1 MQCHQSQLKRSS
13 ITLRKVTYR
22 PAKGQLLNIKT
33 YSVENQTVKNVSS
46 KSCTGTYA
54 QGLFAHGSCT
64 NFDWLSARR
73 GAVLLGIS
81 WITAWT
87 DRRKDGDK
95 RMKAVR
101 KTYPHQPIV
110 KVKSNGWFGLNRRTI
125 ANIARKGV
133 SLLDFFRTFATL
145 PAEFAILI
153 ATQRHVNFTP
163 LRIQQQKVEESR
175 FNHYYQKVLC
185 QSTEQ

>member
-1 MQCHQSQLKRSS
+1 M
-13 ITLRKVTYR
+13 
-22 PAKGQLLNIKT
+22 
-33 YSVENQTVKNVSS
+33 
-46 KSCTGTYA
+46 YA
-54 QGLFAHGSCT
+54 QIPFTHGSCT
-64 NFDWLSARR
+64 NFEWLPVRR

-87 DRRKDGDK
+87 DRRKDADK

-110 KVKSNGWFGLNRRTI
+110 KVKSNGRFGLNRRTI
-125 ANIARKGV
+125 ANIERKGV

-163 LRIQQQKVEESR
+163 LRIQQRKVEESR

>member
-1 MQCHQSQLKRSS
+1 M
-13 ITLRKVTYR
+13 
-22 PAKGQLLNIKT
+22 
-33 YSVENQTVKNVSS
+33 
-46 KSCTGTYA
+46 YA
-54 QGLFAHGSCT
+54 QIPFTHGSCT
-64 NFDWLSARR
+64 NFEWLPVRR

-87 DRRKDGDK
+87 DRRKDADK

-110 KVKSNGWFGLNRRTI
+110 KVKSNGRFGLNRRTI

-163 LRIQQQKVEESR
+163 LRIQQRKVEESR